1 MENKNK
7 QGLRLLN
14 RVEKRL
20 LFAVVSFLVRG
31 VWGICIK
38 NLYSI
43 IFVFKRIF
51 LFVANKYIDELKR

>member
-1 MENKNK
+1 MKNKNK

-51 LFVANKYIDELKR
+51 LFVVNKYIDELKR